1 MLGGVKACELVLHAR
16 ETEAEIS
23 LRISRT
29 DVGLGEVIEPD
40 MRLTSL
46 TMMGSSRFTED
57 NAWMVCQMAKCEET
71 SEEMAARTT
80 ERAFRI
86 VRVVQHVPLPVS
98 AALVD
103 YLRVSG
109 FHNLSIRE
117 PVARRKPAAS
127 SAATAAR
134 PRDRFPHS
142 QQRKELPHG
151 SRFDHRNTLDP
162 RGRKARLGK
171 GRGHGQDIGARQK
184 HSPTRGQVL
193 TLAREQP
200 QEDRHHWQ
208 HAAAGGAVRGR
219 LRPGRPS

>member
-1 MLGGVKACELVLHAR
+1 MKTTTAKEATRTGTASALAGKPISLARTTPFDVVLEKQPMEPLFLAQFLTGYKRPSEIETVRALCGPPGTKVGSVLGGVKACELVLHAR

-23 LRISRT
+23 LRISRS

-71 SEEMAARTT
+71 PEEMAARIT

-86 VRVVQHVPLPVS
+86 VNVVQHVPLPVS

-117 PVARRKPAAS
+117 PVARK
-127 SAATAAR
+127 
-134 PRDRFPHS
+134 
-142 QQRKELPHG
+142 
-151 SRFDHRNTLDP
+151 
-162 RGRKARLGK
+162 
-171 GRGHGQDIGARQK
+171 
-184 HSPTRGQVL
+184 
-193 TLAREQP
+193 
-200 QEDRHHWQ
+200 
-208 HAAAGGAVRGR
+208 
-219 LRPGRPS
+219 